1 MNTFVFINTY
11 THSVTYMADKMLH
24 SLHQIIRES
33 GLNPEK
39 LTDDWN
45 ILQRGISTWLG
56 SGHLET
62 LTLEVYDPRFGFP
75 LGLVGR
81 WDFEIYY
88 GTAGD
93 GAMWVN
99 TEDIKY
105 HIRKAGQWPS
115 LCDYRIIISTKPN
128 EPYVNGWSDTQM
140 RSTAGFVQ
148 QSIGTTIDGNGHI
161 SAGSAYWRKK

>member
-1 MNTFVFINTY
+1 MSTVFVNTY
-11 THSVTYMADKMLH
+11 THSVTYVADKMLA
-24 SLHQIIRES
+24 SLLQIIRES

-45 ILQRGISTWLG
+45 TLQRGISTWLG
-56 SGHLET
+56 SGHMTALN
-62 LTLEVYDPRFGFP
+62 LEVYDPRYSHP
-75 LGLVGR
+75 LGLIGR

-88 GTAGD
+88 GTAGN
-93 GAMWVN
+93 GSMWVN

-115 LCDYRIIISTKPN
+115 LCEYCVIVSTNPGR
-128 EPYVNGWSDTQM
+128 PAVAGWGSANF
-140 RSTAGFVQ
+140 RSTEGFIRQ
-148 QSIGTTIDGNGHI
+148 AIGTTIDGNGHI

>member
-1 MNTFVFINTY
+1 MSTFVVVNTY
-11 THSVTYMADKMLH
+11 THSVTYVADKMLH

-39 LTDDWN
+39 LTDDWDT
-45 ILQRGISTWLG
+45 LQRGISTWLA
-56 SGHLET
+56 SYHLESV
-62 LTLEVYDPRFGFP
+62 TLEVFDPDTDA
-75 LGLVGR
+75 LVGR

-115 LCDYRIIISTKPN
+115 LCDYRVIISTKPGR
-128 EPYVNGWSDTQM
+128 PAVAGWSSTTF
-140 RSTAGFVQ
+140 RSTDGFVRQ
-148 QSIGTTIDGNGHI
+148 CIGTTIDGNGHV
-161 SAGSAYWRKK
+161 SAGTAYWRKK